1 MQERCSFPVSSAGI
15 GRELRKILVIAEDTL
30 VRDNIRV
37 LLSSMGC
44 QCVTA
49 SSVRPELSMLG
60 QESPDAA
67 VVDAQGSASATSEWF
82 TGVDEICLSLR
93 GRVIVLT
100 SEDQSPQVADLIER
114 HDLLPISRERL
125 FQDLWGTL
133 NSLLRPIP
141 VSRRIMQAARL
152 IFDSFLQPAPVGIR
166 VSQLHGRQF
175 IYQAGDLM
183 IDLSLEPP
191 QTDSGRILLVGQVM
205 DSAKPERDLGVFSV
219 GLQGTKGPI
228 AMTSANK
235 FGEFRFEF
243 GMEQDVKLEFELAPR
258 DLISIALP
266 SLEWAGKR
274 AAGVA

>member
-1 MQERCSFPVSSAGI
+1 MQEKCSFSVSSAGV
-15 GRELRKILVIAEDTL
+15 GRELRKILVIAEDPL
-30 VRDNIRV
+30 VRDNVRV

-60 QESPDAA
+60 QESPDVAI
-67 VVDAQGSASATSEWF
+67 VDAQGSASATSEWF
-82 TGVDEICLSLR
+82 SGVDEICFSLR

-100 SEDQSPQVADLIER
+100 SEEQSPQVADLIER
-114 HDLLPISRERL
+114 HDLLPIFRERL

-152 IFDSFLQPAPVGIR
+152 IFDSFLQPSPVGIR
-166 VSQLHGRQF
+166 ASQLHGRQF

-183 IDLSLEPP
+183 VDLSLEPP
-191 QTDSGRILLVGQVM
+191 QTDGGPISLVGQLM
-205 DSAKPERDLGVFSV
+205 DSARPERDLGAFSV
-219 GLQGTKGPI
+219 GLQGSKRPI
-228 AMTSANK
+228 AMTAANK

-243 GMEQDVKLEFELAPR
+243 GMEQDVKLEIETALR
-258 DLISIALP
+258 DWISIALP
-266 SLEWAGKR
+266 SLEWVQKR
-274 AAGVA
+274 AEGIA